1 MWRRKKKKGFMLIY
15 CGFLE
20 VYGKIYGLMVRFLGG
35 GLDVVMVVAF
45 AHLRVA
51 SDGLHFHVFC
61 YSKHL
66 KMFLVKIFTVE
77 IFLH

>member
-1 MWRRKKKKGFMLIY
+1 MLIY

-51 SDGLHFHVFC
+51 SDGLHFHVFVIPNTWKC
-61 YSKHL
+61 
-66 KMFLVKIFTVE
+66 F
-77 IFLH
+77 

>member
-1 MWRRKKKKGFMLIY
+1 
-15 CGFLE
+15 
-20 VYGKIYGLMVRFLGG
+20 MVRFLGG
-35 GLDVVMVVAF
+35 GLDVMMVVAF